1 MGGLSRLSFTAY
13 PLQILAASAMF
24 LLPYPR
30 RTHSILRLLPFTAC
44 SMVLGYFMF
53 SDYPGQLTAFALLLG
68 IIGFTLMGM
77 FMAFDIS
84 FLEALSGTASGVSLQ
99 HISYHLV
106 HVILFFRPDIPF
118 TVWHELSFS
127 LILTALT
134 WLLFKE
140 RLKQVSRYPRQD
152 PRLVIAS
159 VVSVL
164 ICIGLSRITR
174 LSRDYSSVL
183 RLSVSLYSITC
194 CVMALFMRFYL
205 SCLAQMEMEKA
216 LSERIREEQA
226 KQYDISKEA
235 ADRLHI
241 IHHDLRHKLT
251 ALEQKLPE
259 KELASMRQA
268 LDTYGAVYETGE
280 KALDVVLGEKG
291 LTAQSKGVTMTFLGN
306 GKDLSFMDEMDIYS
320 LFGNLLENAI
330 SAAEQIEAK
339 EKRLVSLTLERKGI
353 LRNIHVANYCKDP
366 VPLCDDTLPATTK
379 KAEEGFHGYGLR
391 SVLETARKYEG
402 NLKVWSE
409 GEVFHAAVF
418 LIEPQGEPGACTP

>member
-1 MGGLSRLSFTAY
+1 MAY
-13 PLQILAASAMF
+13 PLQILAATAMF

-30 RTHSILRLLPFTAC
+30 RTHFILRLLPFAAG
-44 SMVLGYFMF
+44 SLVLGYFMF

-68 IIGFTLMGM
+68 IICLALMGM
-77 FMAFDIS
+77 AMAFDIS

-99 HISYHLV
+99 HISYHLGR
-106 HVILFFRPDIPF
+106 ILLFFHPDIPF
-118 TVWHELSFS
+118 TVWHELLLT
-127 LILTALT
+127 LILTSLT
-134 WLLFKE
+134 WLLLKD
-140 RLKQVSRYPRQD
+140 RLRQVSRYPRQD
-152 PRLVIAS
+152 VRVVIAS

-164 ICIGLSRITR
+164 ICIGLSRFTR
-174 LSRDYSSVL
+174 LSRDYSSIL

-226 KQYDISKEA
+226 KQYNISKEA
-235 ADRLHI
+235 AARLHI
-241 IHHDLRHKLT
+241 IHHDLRHKLS
-251 ALEQKLPE
+251 ALEQRLPE
-259 KELASMRQA
+259 GELTSMRKA
-268 LDTYGAVYETGE
+268 LETYGSVYETGE

-291 LTAQSKGVTMTFLGN
+291 LAAQSKGVTMTFLGN

-330 SAAEQIEAK
+330 SAAEQIEAR

-353 LRNIHVANYCKDP
+353 LRNIHVANYCRNP
-366 VPLCDDTLPATTK
+366 VSLSDGSLPATTK

-402 NLKVWSE
+402 NLRVWVE

-418 LIEPQGEPGACTP
+418 LIEPQGEPEPASSDSPCHNR